1 MESLKEQLI
10 RHEGLR
16 LTVYDCPAGYKTIG
30 VGRNIEQKGITESE
44 ALYLLDNDIGY
55 FTEQLEDN
63 LIGGNTGHGI
73 SLFGDTDKNKFIKNH
88 IGLTQELNRPFT
100 SPEAPVAINLTIAIT
115 KDNPVG
121 NAKSGIF
128 IEQNEETHTPIESK
142 KSSNGLEQPIV
153 DSYNQ
158 SSFAR

>member
-30 VGRNIEQKGITESE
+30 VGRNIEHKGITESE

-63 LIGGNTGHGI
+63 LIG
-73 SLFGDTDKNKFIKNH
+73 F
-88 IGLTQELNRPFT
+88 QEL
-100 SPEAPVAINLTIAIT
+100 PEDKKAVLVNMAFNLGVNGLLKFKNMLAAIT
-115 KDNPVG
+115 EERWEDASSEMLNSRWADQVG
-121 NAKSGIF
+121 NRA
-128 IEQNEETHTPIESK
+128 IELAEVMAN
-142 KSSNGLEQPIV
+142 
-153 DSYNQ
+153 D
-158 SSFAR
+158 